1 MVQTTL
7 IVDPSGNSVEGRA
20 SLQTNTPFYTS
31 GAGAVPIKC
40 ADILSRK
47 KTTSLSD
54 FLSAYGLPTLK
65 TNLTTFNTSAA
76 MTTSLNQQKD
86 ITNSSGYDDINTF
99 LTNVENTS
107 LPVLRL
113 VNSCLEEDGQL
124 DKAEYNSAK
133 AAKEESKLRLDSIL
147 TPERHLS
154 YYDGWFPIIRPMH
167 ETSLFVLFGLA
178 LFMLIVSILVFLR
191 MGGVHIQINIPQFSV
206 PYPALGASSAS
217 SSTPYVFGGL
227 AVGFLATYIAY
238 KLGYV

>member
-7 IVDPSGNSVEGRA
+7 IVDPSGNLAEGRA
-20 SLQTNTPFYTS
+20 SLQTNPPFYTS
-31 GAGAVPIKC
+31 GAGSVPIKC

-47 KTTSLSD
+47 KTTSTSD

-65 TNLTTFNTSAA
+65 TSLTTFNTSVA
-76 MTTSLNQQKD
+76 MTAPLNQQKD
-86 ITNSSGYDDINTF
+86 ITSSSGYDEVNTF
-99 LTNVENTS
+99 LTTVENTS

-113 VNSCLEEDGQL
+113 VHSCLEEDGQL
-124 DKAEYNSAK
+124 DKTEYNSAK
-133 AAKEESKLRLDSIL
+133 ASKEESKLRLDSIL

-178 LFMLIVSILVFLR
+178 LFMLIASILFFLR
-191 MGGVHIQINIPQFSV
+191 MGGVHIQINIPQLSV
-206 PYPALGASSAS
+206 PYPDASSFSAS
-217 SSTPYVFGGL
+217 SKPYIFGGL
-227 AVGFLATYIAY
+227 AAGFLATYIAY

>member
-76 MTTSLNQQKD
+76 MTASLNQQKD
-86 ITNSSGYDDINTF
+86 ITSSSGYDDVNTF

-113 VNSCLEEDGQL
+113 VKSCLEEDGQL

-206 PYPALGASSAS
+206 PYPELGASS

>member
-7 IVDPSGNSVEGRA
+7 IIDPSGNRAEGRA
-20 SLQTNTPFYTS
+20 SLETSPPFYTS

-40 ADILSRK
+40 AEILSKK
-47 KTTSLSD
+47 KTTTAGD

-65 TNLTTFNTSAA
+65 TKLTTFNTSAA
-76 MTTSLNQQKD
+76 MTASLNQQTD
-86 ITNSSGYDDINTF
+86 ITNSSGYDGINTF
-99 LTNVENTS
+99 LTTVENTS

-113 VNSCLEEDGQL
+113 VKSCLEEDSQL

-133 AAKEESKLRLDSIL
+133 VSKEESKLRLDSIL

-167 ETSLFVLFGLA
+167 ETSLFVLFGAA
-178 LFMLIVSILVFLR
+178 LFMLIASILFFLR
-191 MGGVHIQINIPQFSV
+191 MGGVYIQINIPQLSV
-206 PYPALGASSAS
+206 PYAGGNTSSLS
-217 SSTPYVFGGL
+217 SPYVFGGV